1 MTVRDLAQA
10 SRRAQR
16 RIIGLN
22 PAIRRDVLLHWG
34 RALGQQQERILAAN
48 REDLTEARAAAQR
61 GELSHALVK
70 RLELTPNKLAALSDG
85 LVQLAEAP
93 ELVGEV
99 DVHRKLDEGLVLQRV
114 RCPLGVLGVVFESR
128 PDAVPQI
135 AGLAFKSG
143 NGVLLKGGRE
153 AGRSNAVLVEV
164 LQEVLRDHQLP
175 PQLVSLLEGRAQ
187 VEEMLALEKLVDL
200 VIARGSSAFVRHVMA
215 STNIAVMGHAEGLCH
230 LYLDAVAN
238 PAMAAR
244 LAVDGKTSYPAAC
257 NAIETLLWHP
267 GAAEALDATVRAL
280 QEAGV
285 ELRGCEATRARH
297 PQLGVAREEDWDTE
311 YGDLILSLRCVS
323 SLDDALAHIEAHGS
337 RHTEVIVTDDPQ
349 AAATFM
355 AQVDAAD
362 VFHNASSRFA
372 DGYRFGLG
380 AEVGISTG
388 KLHARGP
395 VGVEGLLTYRWL
407 LRGQGQVASDYGP
420 DKRAY
425 LHEDI
430 E

>member
-1 MTVRDLAQA
+1 M
-10 SRRAQR
+10 
-16 RIIGLN
+16 
-22 PAIRRDVLLHWG
+22 
-34 RALGQQQERILAAN
+34 
-48 REDLTEARAAAQR
+48 
-61 GELSHALVK
+61 
-70 RLELTPNKLAALSDG
+70 
-85 LVQLAEAP
+85 
-93 ELVGEV
+93 
-99 DVHRKLDEGLVLQRV
+99 
-114 RCPLGVLGVVFESR
+114 
-128 PDAVPQI
+128 
-135 AGLAFKSG
+135 
-143 NGVLLKGGRE
+143 
-153 AGRSNAVLVEV
+153 
-164 LQEVLRDHQLP
+164 
-175 PQLVSLLEGRAQ
+175 
-187 VEEMLALEKLVDL
+187 
-200 VIARGSSAFVRHVMA
+200 
-215 STNIAVMGHAEGLCH
+215 
-230 LYLDAVAN
+230 LYLDAAAN

>member
-16 RIIGLN
+16 RIIGLD

-200 VIARGSSAFVRHVMA
+200 VIARGSSAFVGHVMA

-230 LYLDAVAN
+230 LYLDAAAN

-311 YGDLILSLRCVS
+311 YGDLILSLRRVS